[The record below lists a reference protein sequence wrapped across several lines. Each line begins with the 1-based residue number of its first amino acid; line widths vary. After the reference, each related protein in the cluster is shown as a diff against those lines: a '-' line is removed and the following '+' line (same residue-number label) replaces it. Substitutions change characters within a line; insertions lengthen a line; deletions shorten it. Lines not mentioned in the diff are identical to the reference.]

1 MVPRFFSEMQ
11 VEKFTLSLL
20 RFLRLVDDFF
30 QPDLLTN
37 LHTIIINPIKVLQFD
52 PIDLFSSPVSLAQ
65 LDFSS
70 KAQHDHTGTKFS
82 EATKK
87 RNRGFK
93 MALYRR
99 GQAELVV
106 TSGYGVW
113 HDDMKRYVMERG
125 VANIAK
131 MVPRFFWNGG
141 RKIHCITTNV

>member
-1 MVPRFFSEMQ
+1 MQ

-37 LHTIIINPIKVLQFD
+37 LHTIIFKYFQSPIINPIKVLQFD

-106 TSGYGVW
+106 TSGYGV
-113 HDDMKRYVMERG
+113 
-125 VANIAK
+125 
-131 MVPRFFWNGG
+131 
-141 RKIHCITTNV
+141 